1 MRDLAIEVRERYLAC
16 PYRIPSRCSDPLQ
29 GAMVAAE
36 RGALSHWET
45 GPESLAA
52 LLVLLDQ
59 FPRGVYP
66 SAERF
71 KNDAAVKSVCLRALQ
86 SEVGLTGLVD
96 FVS

>member
-1 MRDLAIEVRERYLAC
+1 MA
-16 PYRIPSRCSDPLQ
+16 
-29 GAMVAAE
+29 AAE

-45 GPESLAA
+45 EPESLAA

-86 SEVGLTGLVD
+86 NEVGHIGRGDGVT
-96 FVS
+96 